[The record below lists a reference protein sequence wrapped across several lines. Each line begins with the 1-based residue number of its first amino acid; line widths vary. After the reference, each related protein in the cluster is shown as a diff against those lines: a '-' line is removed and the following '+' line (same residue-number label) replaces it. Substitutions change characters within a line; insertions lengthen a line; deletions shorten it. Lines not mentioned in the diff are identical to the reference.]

1 MSQVVAAAVF
11 VLDAL
16 ELTVC
21 SVAMESVKVVTDLG
35 GLELELS

>member
-1 MSQVVAAAVF
+1 MSQVFATAVF

-21 SVAMESVKVVTDLG
+21 LQVAMASVKVVTDL
-35 GLELELS
+35 